1 MNDNKIIKSLSIA
14 NIDDNLLKN
23 KSYLKENIKNIGNR
37 NCGILPY
44 KNYMLKCQKNLTKF
58 NVNNKIK
65 EYFPEFYRWNSGDF
79 QKRINNNFFYV
90 MEKLDGDLSEYLL
103 QKTNEITYGNK
114 HEINF
119 KTNSEQYLFFYDYLN
134 KIESNNYETIYN
146 SKSTYILTNII
157 LVIYL
162 IVSIIYILY
171 KIYNHDSRLN
181 FYDIIFSTSSMF
193 LVLGINSTLFEN
205 YSLKNMYSICRSKL
219 FQIKNDTNIK
229 VFNKIKNKMKKV
241 FSNLV
246 KNLQPEIIKLHHNL
260 IKNNYE
266 YRDLKFDNIGY
277 KIINGKIKLYFL
289 DIESGLFKI
298 HNNELYESWNDY
310 MDKYQLT
317 ICPSEYGFLGG
328 GNSNIKSMIDF
339 KYSYINL
346 DKIIE
351 EIKSDQDGI
360 NFSVINRNDEYRYI
374 QIKLNQNMIQNNF
387 DFFCIQVCTFYL
399 RLVRFDKNTNHP
411 SNLNYDQKI
420 EPIDELFQNINELI
434 LKLRSFCH
442 N

>member
-1 MNDNKIIKSLSIA
+1 MNHNKIIKSLPIA
-14 NIDDNLLKN
+14 DIDDNLLKN
-23 KSYLKENIKNIGNR
+23 KSYLKENIKNTGNR

-65 EYFPEFYRWNSGDF
+65 NYFPEFYKWNSGDF
-79 QKRINNNFFYV
+79 QKRINDNFFYV

-119 KTNSEQYLFFYDYLN
+119 KNNDEQYLFFYDYLN

-146 SKSTYILTNII
+146 SKNTYILTNII
-157 LVIYL
+157 TIVYL
-162 IVSIIYILY
+162 IISIIHILY
-171 KIYNHDSRLN
+171 KIYGRNSRLN
-181 FYDIIFSTSSMF
+181 FYDIIFSTSSML
-193 LVLGINSTLFEN
+193 LVLTADSSLLNK
-205 YSLKNMYSICRSKL
+205 YSLKNIYSICKSKL
-219 FQIKNDTNIK
+219 FKIKNESNIK
-229 VFNKIKNKMKKV
+229 IFNKIKNKMKKT

-277 KIINGKIKLYFL
+277 KIINGEIKLYFL

-298 HNNELYESWNDY
+298 HYNELYESWNDY

-317 ICPSEYGFLGG
+317 ISPNEYGFLGG
-328 GNSNIKSMIDF
+328 VNDNIKSMIDF

-346 DKIIE
+346 DQLIE
-351 EIKSDQDGI
+351 GIKSNHNEI
-360 NFSVINRNDEYRYI
+360 NFTVINRNDEYRYI
-374 QIKLNQNMIQNNF
+374 QIKLNQDMIQNNF

-411 SNLNYDQKI
+411 SNLSYDQKI

-434 LKLRSFCH
+434 LKLKTFCH